1 MARRKRDGATETRWR
16 DEHDDAMSA
25 DDATGAKTRWR
36 DERDDLANTK
46 VDDSAEAP
54 CQRR

>member
-1 MARRKRDGATETRWR
+1 
-16 DEHDDAMSA
+16 MSA